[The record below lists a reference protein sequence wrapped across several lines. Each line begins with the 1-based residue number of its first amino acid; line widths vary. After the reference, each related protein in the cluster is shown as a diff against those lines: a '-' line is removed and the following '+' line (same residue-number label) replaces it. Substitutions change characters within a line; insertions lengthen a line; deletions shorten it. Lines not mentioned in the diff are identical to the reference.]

1 MPIPLNSTI
10 DVQLARGRL
19 KGALQDAVSTPD
31 EDEEV
36 DNSVPLRGRP
46 RVNPPKRMKMTP
58 APLQQT
64 FIMKLFD
71 RSVDLA
77 KYNER
82 FGCSFGFFSKLWV
95 FFTKHCSSLSYV

>member
-1 MPIPLNSTI
+1 MDHSL
-10 DVQLARGRL
+10 
-19 KGALQDAVSTPD
+19 
-31 EDEEV
+31 
-36 DNSVPLRGRP
+36 PLRGRP
-46 RVNPPKRMKMTP
+46 RVNPLKRMKMTP

-82 FGCSFGFFSKLWV
+82 FVLIFNDL
-95 FFTKHCSSLSYV
+95 TI